1 MPMPYLNLSQVELI
15 AREAHR
21 EQTDK
26 AGRPY
31 AEHLAAVAE
40 GVRIRGG
47 NEEQIAAAWLHDAI
61 EDGALSRR
69 WLDEA
74 PLSGRV
80 KDMVLAVTKR
90 DGEDLFAY
98 TGRILA
104 TPGALLIKESDL
116 AHNADP
122 DRLAVLEA
130 GDPYPSDREICAGTR
145 LAGARRGCRAD
156 RTAGSSQ
163 PRRGL
168 TPRGVGPR
176 RQGGRSGQAQRL
188 AGLRRNAHFM
198 SGSVA
203 KRRARRIGGVQSRV
217 TATAA
222 TTETRTIPTGP
233 ESHS

>member
-1 MPMPYLNLSQVELI
+1 MPSPYLTLSQVETI

-40 GVRIRGG
+40 GVRARGG
-47 NEEQIAAAWLHDAI
+47 SEEQRAAAWLHDAI

-69 WLDEA
+69 WLEEA
-74 PLSGRV
+74 ALPGSV
-80 KDMVLAVTKR
+80 KEMVLAVTKR

-122 DRLAVLEA
+122 GRLAVLEPA
-130 GDPYPSDREICAGTR
+130 VRTR
-145 LAGARRGCRAD
+145 LAEKYALV
-156 RTAGSSQ
+156 
-163 PRRGL
+163 RGL
-168 TPRGVGPR
+168 LGLDGGGGPAER
-176 RQGGRSGQAQRL
+176 RDPANP
-188 AGLRRNAHFM
+188 AAH
-198 SGSVA
+198 
-203 KRRARRIGGVQSRV
+203 
-217 TATAA
+217 
-222 TTETRTIPTGP
+222 
-233 ESHS
+233 